1 MKLACQDGM
10 APGNTLQE
18 KLDNLA
24 QFGYEGIEFWGAQFL
39 DTEQGGMRKE
49 RVAEI
54 KRLTANHSVKPS
66 SICAGYRGA
75 LLDAD
80 RRERERAMQD
90 IETLLY
96 VAGEIGATGVI
107 VVPIFGSPRISDLTP
122 YASAVELETELL
134 CKLLEPLSKVAEKA
148 CSYILLEPLNRYET
162 HYMNRLEQAV
172 SICQRV
178 GGSHLKLMAD
188 FFHMNIEERDIPAA
202 IRGAKGYLAHVHLAD
217 STRLLPGYGHTDF
230 RSGFAA
236 LKEIGFT
243 GYMALE
249 CGIPGDPREELPKC
263 AQHLRAQMAP

>member
-10 APGNTLQE
+10 APGSTLQE

-24 QFGYEGIEFWGAQFL
+24 RFGYEGIEFWGAQFL

-49 RVAEI
+49 RVAEVQ
-54 KRLTANHSVKPS
+54 RLTANHAVKPS

-80 RRERERAMQD
+80 RHVREQAVQD

-107 VVPIFGSPRISDLTP
+107 VVPIFGAPRLPDLTP
-122 YASAVELETELL
+122 YASALDLETDLLCELL
-134 CKLLEPLSKVAEKA
+134 ELLSGIADDA
-148 CSYILLEPLNRYET
+148 GSYILLEPLNRYET

-202 IRGAKGYLAHVHLAD
+202 IRGAKDYLAHVHLAD

-236 LKEIGFT
+236 LKEVGFT

-249 CGIPGDPREELPKC
+249 CGIPGDPHEELPRC
-263 AQHLRAQMAP
+263 AQYLRAQMTP

>member
-1 MKLACQDGM
+1 MKLACQEGM
-10 APGNTLQE
+10 APGGTLQE

-24 QFGYEGIEFWGAQFL
+24 QYGYEGIEFWGAQFV
-39 DTEQGGMRKE
+39 DTDAGGMRKE
-49 RVAEI
+49 RVAEVR
-54 KRLTANHSVKPS
+54 RLTANHPVKPS
-66 SICAGYRGA
+66 TICAGYRGA

-80 RRERERAMQD
+80 RRERERAVQD

-96 VAGEIGATGVI
+96 AAGEIGATGVI
-107 VVPIFGSPRISDLTP
+107 VVPIFGGPRIPDLTP
-122 YASAVELETELL
+122 YASAVHLETELL

-148 CSYILLEPLNRYET
+148 GSFILLEPLNRYET

-172 SICQRV
+172 SICERV

-188 FFHMNIEERDIPAA
+188 FFHMSIEERDIPAA

-236 LKEIGFT
+236 LKEIGFDR
-243 GYMALE
+243 YMALE

-263 AQHLRAQMAP
+263 AQYLRAQMP

>member
-1 MKLACQDGM
+1 MKLACQEGM

-24 QFGYEGIEFWGAQFL
+24 QYGYEGVEFWGAQFI
-39 DTEQGGMRKE
+39 DTDGGGMRKQ
-49 RVAEI
+49 RVAEVQ
-54 KRLTANHSVKPS
+54 RLTENHSVKAS
-66 SICAGYRGA
+66 TICAGYRGA

-80 RRERERAMQD
+80 RRERDRAMQD

-96 VAGEIGATGVI
+96 AAGEIGAVGVI
-107 VVPIFGSPRISDLTP
+107 VVPLFGGPRISDLAP

-134 CKLLEPLSKVAEKA
+134 CKLLEPLSATAAKA
-148 CSYILLEPLNRYET
+148 GSYILLEPLNRYET
-162 HYMNRLEQAV
+162 HFINRLEQAAA
-172 SICQRV
+172 ICRRV

-188 FFHMNIEERDIPAA
+188 FFHMNIEERDIPQA
-202 IRGAKGYLAHVHLAD
+202 IRQAKDYVAHVHLAD

-236 LKEIGFT
+236 LKEIGFN

-249 CGIPGDPREELPKC
+249 CGVPGDPHEELAKC
-263 AQHLRAQMAP
+263 AQYLRAQMG